1 MPSETS
7 EFVDKLRG
15 AIKGSGLPKGML
27 CDAIEDA
34 ANRIEALERRLIEA
48 EAVATHV
55 RERAKDKP
63 THRLGTGQR
72 RVYIV
77 QARDYMGGT
86 VSASRLANATSLA
99 AMVERCIDDIMGKDA
114 KSLLGDGARP
124 DAWVTISAC
133 DMEVADE

>member
-7 EFVDKLRG
+7 EFVEKLRG
-15 AIKGSGLPKGML
+15 AIKGNGLPKGML

-48 EAVATHV
+48 EAVAGHV
-55 RERAKDKP
+55 QKRAADKP

-72 RVYIV
+72 RLYIV

-86 VSASRLANATSLA
+86 IAPCRIANAASLA
-99 AMVERCIDDIMGKDA
+99 AMVERCVDDIMGKDA
-114 KSLLGDGARP
+114 NSIRGDGARP

-133 DMEVADE
+133 DMEVSDE

>member
-48 EAVATHV
+48 EAVAGYV
-55 RERAKDKP
+55 QKRAADKQ

-72 RVYIV
+72 RLYIV

-86 VSASRLANATSLA
+86 IAASRIANAASLA

-114 KSLLGDGARP
+114 KSIRGDNARA
-124 DAWVTISAC
+124 DAWITICAC